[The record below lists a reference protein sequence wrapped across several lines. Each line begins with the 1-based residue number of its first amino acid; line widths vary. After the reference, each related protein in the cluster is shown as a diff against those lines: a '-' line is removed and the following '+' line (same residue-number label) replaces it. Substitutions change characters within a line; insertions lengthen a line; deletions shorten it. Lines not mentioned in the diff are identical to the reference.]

1 MDIVKVAAI
10 GLVAGVLAMA
20 IRKTN
25 PEIAM
30 QLSIATGLLILLMVV
45 EYLGEATE
53 FLRELQ
59 DNMGDAYDA
68 IGITIK
74 IVGIAYISEFST
86 QALKD
91 AGETAIASKVELAG
105 KLIITVM
112 TLPLIKQFTDLMLS
126 FSGG

>member
-10 GLVAGVLAMA
+10 GIVAGVLAMA

-68 IGITIK
+68 IGITIE
-74 IVGIAYISEFST
+74 IVGIAYISEFRT

>member
-1 MDIVKVAAI
+1 
-10 GLVAGVLAMA
+10 
-20 IRKTN
+20 
-25 PEIAM
+25 
-30 QLSIATGLLILLMVV
+30 
-45 EYLGEATE
+45 
-53 FLRELQ
+53 
-59 DNMGDAYDA
+59 MGDTYDA

>member
-10 GLVAGVLAMA
+10 GIVAGVLAMA

-91 AGETAIASKVELAG
+91 AGEANHNRYDAAFDK
-105 KLIITVM
+105 TVYG
-112 TLPLIKQFTDLMLS
+112 LNAFILRWVIWQR
-126 FSGG
+126 G